1 MRLIQLR
8 SFVAVAQAGG
18 FTAAARQLH
27 VSQPTLTKQ
36 VRLLEEQYGVELFH
50 RLGRSVRLTETG
62 ERLFAL
68 TGQFTGIEADAL
80 HLLKDAGELRSG
92 RLTVGA
98 VSPFQTTDMLAAFS
112 RKFPSMQVRVR
123 FGNSETVLRDLLDF
137 RTDVAVLA
145 HFADDERL
153 QGVRFG
159 RSPVV
164 VLVPKDHRFA
174 TRRTLRIEELD
185 GERMIFREE
194 GSTTRKA
201 IEAAF
206 ARARVKPQVVM
217 ELGSREAIREA
228 VAKGIGLGMVA
239 ESGHSPDPRERM
251 VRLSNAE
258 VWTETHVVCLKVR
271 RSARAVNAFFEIAE
285 ALVRKRSRAPRAC
298 ASPRTP

>member
-50 RLGRSVRLTETG
+50 RLGRTVRLTETG

-98 VSPFQTTDMLAAFS
+98 VSPIQATDMLAAFS
-112 RKFPSMQVRVR
+112 RRFPSMQVRVR
-123 FGNSETVLRDLLDF
+123 FGNSETVLRELLDF
-137 RTDVAVLA
+137 RTEVAVLA

-153 QGVRFG
+153 HGMRFG

-164 VLVPKDHRFA
+164 VLVPREHRFA

-228 VAKGIGLGMVA
+228 VAKGVGLGMVA
-239 ESGHSPDPRERM
+239 
-251 VRLSNAE
+251 A
-258 VWTETHVVCLKVR
+258 VR
-271 RSARAVNAFFEIAE
+271 R
-285 ALVRKRSRAPRAC
+285 
-298 ASPRTP
+298 RTR

>member
-1 MRLIQLR
+1 MRLAQLR

-50 RLGRSVRLTETG
+50 RIGRTVSLTETG

-68 TGQFTGIEADAL
+68 TGQFPGIEADAL
-80 HLLKDAGELRSG
+80 HLLKDTGELRSG

-98 VSPFQTTDMLAAFS
+98 VSPFQTTDMLAGFS
-112 RKFPSMQVRVR
+112 RRFPAMQVQVR

-145 HFADDERL
+145 HFVDDERL
-153 QGVRFG
+153 HGMRFG
-159 RSPVV
+159 RSPIV
-164 VLVPKDHRFA
+164 VLVSTGHRFA
-174 TRRTLRIEELD
+174 RRRTLRIEELE
-185 GERMIFREE
+185 GERMILREE

-201 IEAAF
+201 VEAAL
-206 ARARVKPQVVM
+206 ARARVKPRIVM

-228 VAKGIGLGMVA
+228 VANGIALGMVA
-239 ESGHSPDPRERM
+239 ESGHTPDPRVRT

-271 RSARAVNAFFEIAE
+271 RSARAVSAFLEIAE
-285 ALVRKRSRAPRAC
+285 DLVRKRSRVQRAS
-298 ASPRTP
+298 AAPRTP